1 MADDKRSRTVVLIPA
16 RLAATR
22 LPDKPLLPIAGVP
35 MIVHVWRRAVE
46 ADLGPVVVAC
56 AEQVI
61 ADAVRAAGGEAVLTD
76 PALPSGTDRIHQAL
90 GRLDPER
97 RYELVVNVQGDLP
110 VLEPAALRR
119 VVEPIRLLGT
129 DMGTLASPTE
139 DEEERANPNVVKAV
153 ASFTE
158 DDPDARPRPLLHPCD
173 GTDRPGAGL
182 APYRHL
188 RLHPRRAGALRRPAA
203 QPARAARAAGAVA
216 GPGERHDHRRPPRR
230 HGAVRRRHPGRPRAG
245 ARHPGAASLTTTD
258 TGPAEPER
266 TIAFQGVPGAYSHM
280 ACRQALPELLPLPC
294 HSSRTRSRPCARA
307 GPGWP

>member
-22 LPDKPLLPIAGVP
+22 LPDKPLLPIGGVP

-110 VLEPAALRR
+110 VLEPPTLGRALYFTRATAPTGPGPVWHHIGIYAYTRAALERFATLRPSPLERR
-119 VVEPIRLLGT
+119 ERLEQLRALENGMT
-129 DMGTLASPTE
+129 IGVRLVDTVPFGVDTPADL
-139 DEEERANPNVVKAV
+139 ERA
-153 ASFTE
+153 
-158 DDPDARPRPLLHPCD
+158 
-173 GTDRPGAGL
+173 
-182 APYRHL
+182 
-188 RLHPRRAGALRRPAA
+188 RAILE
-203 QPARAARAAGAVA
+203 Q
-216 GPGERHDHRRPPRR
+216 
-230 HGAVRRRHPGRPRAG
+230 
-245 ARHPGAASLTTTD
+245 
-258 TGPAEPER
+258 
-266 TIAFQGVPGAYSHM
+266 
-280 ACRQALPELLPLPC
+280 QA
-294 HSSRTRSRPCARA
+294 
-307 GPGWP
+307 

>member
-22 LPDKPLLPIAGVP
+22 LPDKPLLPIGGLP

-119 VVEPIRLLGT
+119 VVEPIRLLST

-158 DDPDARPRPLLHPCD
+158 EDPTLGRAIYFTRATAPTGPGPVWHHIGIYAYTRAALERFATLRPSPLERRERLEQ
-173 GTDRPGAGL
+173 
-182 APYRHL
+182 L
-188 RLHPRRAGALRRPAA
+188 RALENGMTIGVRLVDTVPFGVDTPADLER
-203 QPARAARAAGAVA
+203 ARAIL
-216 GPGERHDHRRPPRR
+216 E
-230 HGAVRRRHPGRPRAG
+230 
-245 ARHPGAASLTTTD
+245 
-258 TGPAEPER
+258 
-266 TIAFQGVPGAYSHM
+266 
-280 ACRQALPELLPLPC
+280 
-294 HSSRTRSRPCARA
+294 
-307 GPGWP
+307 

>member
-22 LPDKPLLPIAGVP
+22 LPDKPLLPIAGLP

-61 ADAVRAAGGEAVLTD
+61 ADTVRAAGGEAVLTD

-158 DDPDARPRPLLHPCD
+158 EDPTLGRALYFTRATAPTGPGPVWHHIGIYAYTRAALERFATLRPSPLERRERLEQ
-173 GTDRPGAGL
+173 
-182 APYRHL
+182 L
-188 RLHPRRAGALRRPAA
+188 RALENGMTIGVRLVDTVPFGVDTPADLER
-203 QPARAARAAGAVA
+203 ARAIL
-216 GPGERHDHRRPPRR
+216 E
-230 HGAVRRRHPGRPRAG
+230 
-245 ARHPGAASLTTTD
+245 
-258 TGPAEPER
+258 
-266 TIAFQGVPGAYSHM
+266 Q
-280 ACRQALPELLPLPC
+280 QA
-294 HSSRTRSRPCARA
+294 
-307 GPGWP
+307 